1 MQAAADPLLV
11 VLLLVNFFMLGT
23 SRLRAL
29 ISGSA
34 AQGVLLALLVLA
46 VHGEVTWQAAVIALA
61 TVGLK
66 SILIPSMLTRALRDA
81 AIHREIE
88 PVIGFVPSLLL
99 GGLGTGLSVVF
110 ARTLPLAPEHV
121 GSLLIPAS
129 LATAFCGFLLLA
141 TRRKAI
147 TQVVGYLAL
156 ENGVFVMGLALI
168 EALPLLVETGIL
180 LDLVVAIFVMGIII
194 EHISREFSSIDTT
207 KLSSLKE

>member
-1 MQAAADPLLV
+1 
-11 VLLLVNFFMLGT
+11 VNFFMLGT

-34 AQGVLLALLVLA
+34 AQGVLLAMLVLA
-46 VHGEVTWQAAVIALA
+46 VHGEVTWQPVLIALA
-61 TVGLK
+61 TIALK
-66 SILIPSMLTRALRDA
+66 SVLIPSMLTRALRDA

-207 KLSSLKE
+207 RLRSLKE

>member
-1 MQAAADPLLV
+1 MLVAADPLLV
-11 VLLLVNFFMLGT
+11 VLLLLNFFMLGT
-23 SRLRAL
+23 SRLSAL
-29 ISGSA
+29 ISATA
-34 AQGVLLALLVLA
+34 AQGVILALLVLA
-46 VHGEVTWQAAVIALA
+46 VHGEVTWQPVLIAFGTIL
-61 TVGLK
+61 LK
-66 SILIPSMLTRALRDA
+66 SILIPSMLRRALRDA
-81 AIHREIE
+81 AITREIE

-110 ARTLPLAPEHV
+110 ARTLPLAQEHV

-147 TQVVGYLAL
+147 TQVVGYLVL
-156 ENGVFVMGLALI
+156 ENGIFVMGMCLI

-194 EHISREFSSIDTT
+194 EHISREFSTIDTT
-207 KLSSLKE
+207 RLSSLKE

>member
-1 MQAAADPLLV
+1 MKVAADPLLV

-46 VHGEVTWQAAVIALA
+46 VHGEVTWQSAVIALA

-168 EALPLLVETGIL
+168 KPIPLLLHTAVL
-180 LDLVVAIFVMGIII
+180 
-194 EHISREFSSIDTT
+194 
-207 KLSSLKE
+207 